1 MGGDGGSAKTMD
13 AGHRA
18 MTWPARG
25 IRVEARERRVFRV
38 GRRDRSS
45 RRRDGA
51 GRANDDV
58 AKKKSGR
65 FLKGA
70 KPTGVD
76 GGGDEASALR
86 LRSVRER

>member
-18 MTWPARG
+18 MTWPARE

-51 GRANDDV
+51 GRAVDA